1 MYRDSYVLIDTSIIK
16 NNIEQI
22 IKNYNDYK
30 YYIGVVKGNC
40 YGHGMGVIKVMEK
53 SGINYFS
60 VATIEEALE
69 VRKYTKKPILILEPV
84 NINYLDICSK
94 NHFSITVANF
104 DYYKELLKI
113 KTKLNIHIALNTGM
127 NRIGIKNKDNLEEM
141 YNYLINSK
149 ANNNL
154 HLEGLFT
161 HFATTGILDDY
172 YKKQLDNFY
181 NLTENI
187 DLKKIDIVHL
197 GRSTTLE
204 NHPHIKGTN
213 GIRLGAIMYGIRTG
227 QFNYSGLKGK
237 LRKLKHE
244 YRQSKLDIQLIDSSN
259 LDIKYAFNLIGKV
272 VDIQD
277 LNDLDRVGYGA
288 TYQVEGDNKKI
299 AVIELGY
306 SDGLD
311 LRYKGLL
318 VEINNKKYPIVG
330 TVCMGMILILVDDVV
345 SLGDTVYV
353 IKENI
358 TEVARHVGTTQ
369 YVIMT
374 GINKEVRREYKY

>member
-1 MYRDSYVLIDTSIIK
+1 
-16 NNIEQI
+16 
-22 IKNYNDYK
+22 
-30 YYIGVVKGNC
+30 
-40 YGHGMGVIKVMEK
+40 
-53 SGINYFS
+53 
-60 VATIEEALE
+60 
-69 VRKYTKKPILILEPV
+69 
-84 NINYLDICSK
+84 
-94 NHFSITVANF
+94 
-104 DYYKELLKI
+104 
-113 KTKLNIHIALNTGM
+113 M
-127 NRIGIKNKDNLEEM
+127 NRIGIKDKNNLEEM
-141 YNYLINSK
+141 YNYFINNK
-149 ANNNL
+149 GNKNL
-154 HLEGLFT
+154 HLEGLFS

-181 NLTENI
+181 NLVENI
-187 DLKKIDIVHL
+187 DLKKIEIVHL

-204 NHPHIKGTN
+204 NHEHIKGTN

-244 YRQSKLDIQLIDSSN
+244 YRQSKLEIELKDSSN
-259 LDIKYAFNLIGKV
+259 LDIKYGFNLIGKV

-277 LNDLDRVGYGA
+277 VNDLDRVGYGA
-288 TYQVEGDNKKI
+288 NYLVEGDNKHI

-345 SLGDTVYV
+345 KLGDTVYV
-353 IKENI
+353 IKENV

-374 GINKEVRREYKY
+374 GINKDVRREYKY